1 MHQAHTQPSLYIV
14 QYDYLL
20 LFLSSLLL
28 LLLLFSALTLIKCT
42 QLFSALNALV
52 LHVHL

>member
-20 LFLSSLLL
+20 LFLLSLL